1 MGKDTFYFSH
11 DYNVRSDEKVKLLI
25 RKHGMTGYGVFWSIV
40 EDLYNNANALRT
52 DYESIAYDLR
62 TDKDLVKNIINDF
75 DLFKIEGDF
84 FGSCSV
90 ERRINARN
98 EKSKSASKSASYR
111 WNKEKDDANASKSD
125 ANVSKIDAIKERKE
139 KEINILFDAF
149 WNLYDKKVGE
159 KEKLSNKWEKL
170 TDQERTLAMNHLPVY
185 KLAEPNKKFR
195 KNVETYLNNKSWND
209 EIIGSN
215 AEVARPKTPYEL
227 DLEKKRSAFLH
238 KTA

>member
-62 TDKDLVKNIINDF
+62 TDIELVKSIINNF
-75 DLFKIEGDF
+75 DLFKIDGDF

-90 ERRINARN
+90 ERRLNARN
-98 EKSKSASKSASYR
+98 EKSKKASESASYR
-111 WNKEKDDANASKSD
+111 WGRKNDDANALKND
-125 ANVSKIDAIKERKE
+125 ANVSKNDAIKERKG
-139 KEINILFDAF
+139 KEINILFDDF

-159 KEKLSNKWEKL
+159 KVKLSKKWEKL
-170 TDQERTLAMNHLPVY
+170 TDEERTLAMNHLPVY

-195 KNVETYLNNKSWND
+195 KNPETYLNNKSWND

-215 AEVARPKTPYEL
+215 VQNARPKTAYEL
-227 DLEKKRSAFLH
+227 ELEQKRNAFLH